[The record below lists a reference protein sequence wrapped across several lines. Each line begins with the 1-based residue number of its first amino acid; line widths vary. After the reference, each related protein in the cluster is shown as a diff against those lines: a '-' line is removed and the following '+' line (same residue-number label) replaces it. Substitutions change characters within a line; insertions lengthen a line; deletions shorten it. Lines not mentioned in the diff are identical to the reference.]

1 MTLGTCEAGSVL
13 FAATWWWMRAVQPPL
28 ALPPLPS
35 QAGWLFLPCIS
46 SRPLETKYFLYP
58 PPMVQ
63 AGLPITVGL
72 PWSCLAARA
81 WGALR
86 SARPLSP
93 LQPPHSVLCFLAW
106 ALSTWNM
113 AFSIV
118 GGCPTIDSGL
128 CSLDSGRA
136 LALPSLWGPEPHLL
150 SLQTVCRHPWSSPIF
165 PLST

>member
-1 MTLGTCEAGSVL
+1 ML

-28 ALPPLPS
+28 ALPPLSS
-35 QAGWLFLPCIS
+35 QAAWLFLPCIS

-58 PPMVQ
+58 PPMAQ

-81 WGALR
+81 WGELR

-93 LQPPHSVLCFLAW
+93 LPPPHSVLCFLAW
-106 ALSTWNM
+106 ALSAWNM

-118 GGCPTIDSGL
+118 GGCPV
-128 CSLDSGRA
+128 LDSGGA
-136 LALPSLWGPEPHLL
+136 LAFPSLWGPEPQLL
-150 SLQTVCRHPWSSPIF
+150 SLQTVGRHPWPSPIF